1 MFPFTQWETQHEG
14 LTCEKF
20 AEWKEAND
28 PELQAEGVQRHLQT
42 HGISCP
48 NCKFRYSLARGGC
61 MHFTCTQCK
70 FEFCYGC
77 NKPFMMGAKCSVSPY
92 CAKLG
97 LHAHHP
103 RNCLFYLRDKE
114 PRDLQNLLL
123 VIFNIPKNSSQM
135 ANAKIRIVDEQR
147 TV

>member
-1 MFPFTQWETQHEG
+1 
-14 LTCEKF
+14 
-20 AEWKEAND
+20 
-28 PELQAEGVQRHLQT
+28 
-42 HGISCP
+42 
-48 NCKFRYSLARGGC
+48 